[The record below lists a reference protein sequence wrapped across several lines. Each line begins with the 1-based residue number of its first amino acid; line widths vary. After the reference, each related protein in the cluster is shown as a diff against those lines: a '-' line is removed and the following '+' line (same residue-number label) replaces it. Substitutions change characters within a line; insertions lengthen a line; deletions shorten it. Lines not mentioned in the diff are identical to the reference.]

1 MDLFFLP
8 KFLFVWGQEVLMQNK
23 VIVFPNN
30 MAVGLVIEQFGVER
44 IGNYFFVSKHL
55 PCPFY

>member
-30 MAVGLVIEQFGVER
+30 MAVGLVIEQFG
-44 IGNYFFVSKHL
+44 S
-55 PCPFY
+55 